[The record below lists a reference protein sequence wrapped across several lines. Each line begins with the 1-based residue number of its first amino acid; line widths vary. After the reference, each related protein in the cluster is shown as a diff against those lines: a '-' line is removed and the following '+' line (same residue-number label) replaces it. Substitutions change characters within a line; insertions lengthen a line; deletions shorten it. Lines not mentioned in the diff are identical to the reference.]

1 MDTCLLTL
9 SQSHNWFNRKGQS
22 VPGRGP
28 LSETLPTSLT
38 FFMPHNGE
46 FLFVTVSRVA
56 RQDENEVARG
66 LCLTHNVMMP

>member
-1 MDTCLLTL
+1 MDNCLPTL
-9 SQSHNWFNRKGQS
+9 NQSHNWLNRKRQS

-38 FFMPHNGE
+38 FCMPHNGE

-56 RQDENEVARG
+56 RQG
-66 LCLTHNVMMP
+66 QK